1 MKQIYVTPEGLE
13 KAKNELQELVEV
25 KRPEVIQKIESAKA
39 LGDLSENAEYHE
51 AREEQGFIEG
61 RVQELEY
68 LINNAVVVDNN
79 KESNGVVEIGRTI
92 KVKNGRETKEFK
104 IVGANEADPIIGKI
118 SNESPL
124 GEAFI
129 GKKVGDAVEVQVPK
143 GMLKYQIVKID

>member
-13 KAKNELQELVEV
+13 KANKELQELVEE
-25 KRPEVIQKIESAKA
+25 KRPKVIQKIESAKA

-68 LINNAVVVDNN
+68 LINNAVVV
-79 KESNGVVEIGRTI
+79 EIGRTI

-124 GEAFI
+124 GEAFL

-143 GMLKYQIVKID
+143 GMLKFQIVNID